1 MVRKNG
7 EATDSPQRKYSV
19 WNYYS
24 SMYRE
29 LWNYAP
35 VSYLKISLEIIT
47 NVLKP
52 LITAWLPAYL
62 IGILENGCTAK
73 DLVISCLTVYAGVI
87 LIYGGNAL
95 LSNKYFRPMSV

>member
-1 MVRKNG
+1 MVRKNEETAG
-7 EATDSPQRKYSV
+7 SLQGKYSV
-19 WNYYS
+19 CNYYV

-35 VSYLKISLEIIT
+35 ASYLKISLEIIT
-47 NVLKP
+47 NILKP

-73 DLVISCLTVYAGVI
+73 ELVISCLTVYAGVI

-95 LSNKYFRPMSV
+95 LSNKKLRPMSV